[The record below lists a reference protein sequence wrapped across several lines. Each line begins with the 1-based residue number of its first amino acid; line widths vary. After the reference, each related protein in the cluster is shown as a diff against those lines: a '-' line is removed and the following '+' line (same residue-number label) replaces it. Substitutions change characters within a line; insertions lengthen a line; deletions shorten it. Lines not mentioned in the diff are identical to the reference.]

1 MVPIFI
7 IKAGH
12 MNTRK
17 KSTLNIHS
25 GDINDGGGIENL
37 QGIIINFYLIKFPG
51 SSTYT
56 CICIKMNDPI
66 STVGLSSQISFTDS
80 QNFLTAYSQNLINL
94 GLIKEQASVYYNF
107 FLQFFKPRQSSKLP
121 KNLTVMQSL
130 CDLSLHK
137 HGVTFI

>member
-1 MVPIFI
+1 MM
-7 IKAGH
+7 G
-12 MNTRK
+12 R
-17 KSTLNIHS
+17 
-25 GDINDGGGIENL
+25 GIEN
-37 QGIIINFYLIKFPG
+37 QQSIIINFYLIKFPG
-51 SSTYT
+51 STTYT
-56 CICIKMNDPI
+56 CTCIKMNDPI

-80 QNFLTAYSQNLINL
+80 KNFLTAYSQNLINL

>member
-1 MVPIFI
+1 
-7 IKAGH
+7 
-12 MNTRK
+12 
-17 KSTLNIHS
+17 
-25 GDINDGGGIENL
+25 
-37 QGIIINFYLIKFPG
+37 
-51 SSTYT
+51 
-56 CICIKMNDPI
+56 MNDPI
-66 STVGLSSQISFTDS
+66 STVGLPSQISFTDS

-94 GLIKEQASVYYNF
+94 GLIKEHASVYYNF

>member
-12 MNTRK
+12 MNMRK
-17 KSTLNIHS
+17 KLTLNIHS

-56 CICIKMNDPI
+56 CTCIKMNDPI
-66 STVGLSSQISFTDS
+66 STVGYQIKSV
-80 QNFLTAYSQNLINL
+80 L
-94 GLIKEQASVYYNF
+94 QAA
-107 FLQFFKPRQSSKLP
+107 KL
-121 KNLTVMQSL
+121 
-130 CDLSLHK
+130 
-137 HGVTFI
+137 F

>member
-1 MVPIFI
+1 MM
-7 IKAGH
+7 G
-12 MNTRK
+12 R
-17 KSTLNIHS
+17 
-25 GDINDGGGIENL
+25 GIEN
-37 QGIIINFYLIKFPG
+37 QQSIIINFYFIKFPG

-56 CICIKMNDPI
+56 CTGIKMNDPI

-80 QNFLTAYSQNLINL
+80 KTFLTAYSQNLINL

-121 KNLTVMQSL
+121 KNLTVMQSF

>member
-12 MNTRK
+12 MNMRK

-56 CICIKMNDPI
+56 YACTCIKMNDPI

-80 QNFLTAYSQNLINL
+80 KNFLNL

-107 FLQFFKPRQSSKLP
+107 LLQFFKPRQSSKLP